1 MRFVLLLMSALIVGS
16 CTTTINQSTPPEN
29 YKGPIAAQPVIQQGD
44 YWIYERGDSTRVK
57 ATSIISNLHFPLWIG
72 KTWRYESEARRPNQP
87 PTSKASIPAWIE
99 CYVDALSDVTVPA
112 GNFRAFHC
120 ECQCRLVGGEGF
132 YQEGCGELT
141 IWYVPEVKNVVK
153 MKTQSTTGSFE
164 LVGHKVSDRIS
175 DERRKMED
183 QKSKI
188 GGTKEPQIPSR

>member
-1 MRFVLLLMSALIVGS
+1 LRFVLLLMSALIVGS
-16 CTTTINQSTPPEN
+16 CATTINQSMPPEN

-44 YWIYERGDSTRVK
+44 STRVK
-57 ATSIISNLHFPLWIG
+57 PTSIISNLHFPLWIG

-153 MKTQSTTGSFE
+153 MKTQSTAGSFE
-164 LVGHKVSDRIS
+164 LIGHKVSDRIS
-175 DERRKMED
+175 DERKMED

-188 GGTKEPQIPSR
+188 GGAKEPQIPTR